1 MITFMTRN
9 LPSFHFP
16 LYQSNI
22 TMLLVAP
29 LQNCYRFL
37 HSELISENFVLL
49 LLDGISGMTFLQ
61 IFEQNLARNYLRS
74 SFKILLFP
82 ILRLTLYNYF
92 ALLPSLIVLYRV
104 YVCVFMFYNVYYIIY
119 IYIFF

>member
-22 TMLLVAP
+22 IMLLVAP

-37 HSELISENFVLL
+37 HSELISVNFVLL
-49 LLDGISGMTFLQ
+49 LLDGISGITFLQ
-61 IFEQNLARNYLRS
+61 IFELNLTRNYSR
-74 SFKILLFP
+74 KLF
-82 ILRLTLYNYF
+82 
-92 ALLPSLIVLYRV
+92 
-104 YVCVFMFYNVYYIIY
+104 
-119 IYIFF
+119 